1 MLLELHVRNLA
12 LIEKADVE
20 FGEGLNIL
28 TGETGAGK
36 SIIIGSVA
44 LALGA
49 KAPKDCIRQGAPY
62 AYVELVFS
70 VDSQKKLESLKELEV
85 FPDENGLLIVS
96 RKIMPSRSIGR
107 VGDETVTAARLR
119 TITEL
124 LLDIHGQHEHQSL
137 LQKKKHLEIL
147 DEFAKEELEPVKE
160 KLAAAYREWKD
171 LKKTL
176 SEAQMDEESRLRE
189 ISLLE
194 FETDEIEKAELTE
207 GEDEELERRYRR
219 MTNGRRLLE
228 AAGNAYALTGYEEET
243 GAGTAVGRA
252 VRELQSVLSLED
264 EELSALA
271 SQLSDVD
278 GLLND
283 FNRELSDYLT
293 SLEFDE
299 REFTETEERLN
310 QLNYLKSRY
319 GHTIGEILAY
329 QQKQQERLAALQDYD
344 RYLQELEERL
354 GQAERELGEL
364 CERASEI
371 RKRFA
376 EVLCGKI
383 REHLQDLNFLNVE
396 FEMSFEE
403 LPEYTAQGRDSAEF
417 LISTNP
423 GEPLR
428 PLMKIASGGEL
439 SRIMLAIKTVLADRD
454 EIDAVIFDEIDV
466 GISGRTAQKVSE
478 KMMLIGR
485 TRQVICITHLAQ
497 IAAMADSH
505 YRIEKTVE
513 DGGTRTQIR
522 RLDER
527 ESVEELARILGGAE
541 ITDAVL
547 QNAGEMRT
555 LAQEKKQSAAAR
567 S

>member
-1 MLLELHVRNLA
+1 MLTHLHVKNLA
-12 LIEKADVE
+12 LIREAEID
-20 FGEGLNIL
+20 FTEGLNIL

-36 SIIIGSVA
+36 SIVIATVS
-44 LALGA
+44 LALGGRVA
-49 KAPKDCIRQGAPY
+49 KDMVRPGADY
-62 AYVELVFS
+62 GLAELVFL
-70 VDSQKKLESLKELEV
+70 VNRKKQREKLLELGITPEDDTV
-85 FPDENGLLIVS
+85 IIS
-96 RKIMPSRSIGR
+96 RKILEGRSINKING
-107 VGDETVTAARLR
+107 ETVTLSQLKEAAA
-119 TITEL
+119 L
-124 LLDIHGQHEHQSL
+124 LIDIHGQHEHQSL

-299 REFTETEERLN
+299 REFAETEERLN

-555 LAQEKKQSAAAR
+555 LAKEKKQSAAAR

>member
-1 MLLELHVRNLA
+1 MLTHLHVKNLA
-12 LIEKADVE
+12 LIREAEID
-20 FGEGLNIL
+20 FTEGLNIL

-36 SIIIGSVA
+36 SIVIGSVS
-44 LALGA
+44 LALGGRVA
-49 KAPKDCIRQGAPY
+49 KDMVRPGADY
-62 AYVELVFS
+62 GLAELVFL
-70 VDSQKKLESLKELEV
+70 VNRKKQREKLLELGITPEDDTV
-85 FPDENGLLIVS
+85 IIS
-96 RKIMPSRSIGR
+96 RKILEGRSINKING
-107 VGDETVTAARLR
+107 ETVTLSQLKEAAA
-119 TITEL
+119 L
-124 LLDIHGQHEHQSL
+124 LIDIHGQHEHQSL

-299 REFTETEERLN
+299 REFAETEERLN

-383 REHLQDLNFLNVE
+383 WEHLQDLNFLNVE

-454 EIDAVIFDEIDV
+454 EVDTVIFDEIDV

-522 RLDER
+522 RLDEK

-555 LAQEKKQSAAAR
+555 LAKEKKQSAAAR